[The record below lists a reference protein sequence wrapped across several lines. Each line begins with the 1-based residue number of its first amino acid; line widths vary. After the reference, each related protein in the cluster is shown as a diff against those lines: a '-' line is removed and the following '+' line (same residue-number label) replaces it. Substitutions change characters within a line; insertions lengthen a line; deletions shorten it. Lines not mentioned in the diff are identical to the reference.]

1 MYEVVSE
8 RLNGKPFVREYTPES
23 MQWGL
28 DHEEEAIAYYC
39 AMTQN
44 PVERVGFIE
53 YIDGVC
59 GGSPDGLVGSEGLI
73 EVKCPHNP
81 MTHCKTIVSGVV
93 ENTSYALQIQGYLMI
108 TGRQWCDFASYDP
121 RAKHAKLR
129 CYVIRVQRDQTVID
143 LLENRIKKAN
153 DLIENIYNKI
163 LAAVA

>member
-1 MYEVVSE
+1 
-8 RLNGKPFVREYTPES
+8 
-23 MQWGL
+23 
-28 DHEEEAIAYYC
+28 
-39 AMTQN
+39 
-44 PVERVGFIE
+44 
-53 YIDGVC
+53 
-59 GGSPDGLVGSEGLI
+59 
-73 EVKCPHNP
+73 